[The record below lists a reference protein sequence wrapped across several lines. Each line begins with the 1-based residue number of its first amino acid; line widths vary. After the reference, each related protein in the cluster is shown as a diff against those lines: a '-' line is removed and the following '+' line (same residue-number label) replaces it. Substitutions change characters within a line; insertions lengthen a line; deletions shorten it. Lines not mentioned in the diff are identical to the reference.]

1 MIEGLKP
8 YPKMKDSGVPWLGQ
22 VPEHWSVVRIK
33 TLFRETD
40 SRCGGGEGVLLSL
53 TRARG
58 ILPHSQASNRIP
70 SAADFSKYKTCH
82 PGHLVMNRMQAWSG
96 MFAVSALQGLVSPDY
111 SVFENNCPMVITYF
125 EHLFKTPDA
134 VHQFGIASKGIGTG
148 FNRLYTPDFGAIAV
162 SAPPLNEQYTIVRFL
177 THADRRIRRLIRSKQ
192 KLTTL
197 LDQQK
202 QAIIHR
208 AVTRGLDPHVRL
220 KPSGVPWLG
229 DIPEHWEVRR
239 SKRLFA
245 PRKELAKPGD
255 VQLAATQAFGVIA
268 QDDYEKLVGR
278 RIVKIFRH
286 LEKRRHVEIG
296 DFVISMRSFQGGLE
310 RAWQTG
316 CIRSSYVVL
325 RPTEA
330 VDVGYFSRVFKSSGY
345 IRALQSTADFI
356 RDGQDL
362 NYDNFCSVDVAFP
375 PIAEQ
380 VAISRM
386 LDAALKRTTTLSER
400 TSQEVLILKEFRT
413 RLISD
418 VVTGKLDVREAAA
431 RLPADDLAGD
441 DPFDDSEAVADGEE
455 DDDSVAESDAEDGDG
470 G

>member
-1 MIEGLKP
+1 MEGLKP
-8 YPKMKDSGVPWLGQ
+8 YPKMKDSGVPWLGR
-22 VPEHWSVVRIK
+22 VPEHWNIVPMCSIARERKRIG
-33 TLFRETD
+33 FQHE
-40 SRCGGGEGVLLSL
+40 ELLSVYL
-53 TRARG
+53 GRGVIRFSESAERRTNPTSDDLSNYQLVEPGDFVLNNQQAWRGSVGVSQHRG
-58 ILPHSQASNRIP
+58 IVSPAYLILELSNQLDRGFANRLLTDRSMVAQYLVSSKGVGSIQRNLYWPHLRRTLAVVPPPAEQAS
-70 SAADFSKYKTCH
+70 
-82 PGHLVMNRMQAWSG
+82 
-96 MFAVSALQGLVSPDY
+96 
-111 SVFENNCPMVITYF
+111 
-125 EHLFKTPDA
+125 A
-134 VHQFGIASKGIGTG
+134 VH
-148 FNRLYTPDFGAIAV
+148 
-162 SAPPLNEQYTIVRFL
+162 FL

-192 KLTTL
+192 KLITL

-245 PRKELAKPGD
+245 PRKELARPGD

-325 RPTEA
+325 RPMEA

-386 LDAALKRTTTLSER
+386 LDAALRRTTTLSER
-400 TSQEVLILKEFRT
+400 TSQEVLVLKELRT

-418 VVTGKLDVREAAA
+418 VVTGKLDVRDAAA
-431 RLPADDLAGD
+431 RLPAEDLEGDEPDDD
-441 DPFDDSEAVADGEE
+441 TDTSTDSEE
-455 DDDSVAESDAEDGDG
+455 DDDSVVEDGTEEGDG
-470 G
+470 A